1 MEKISIIIPVYNA
14 EKTIRRC
21 LESILISKY
30 KQYEIILID
39 DGSTDNSAAIISEYA
54 NRNNQ
59 IKVITQANSGPS
71 EARNR
76 GLDLAEGEIIAFV
89 DSDDFVRS
97 DYLEQLAKS
106 FDEKD
111 ADVVF
116 FEYYRVMEDGTELL
130 TYKLPEMESDYYINL
145 IHLSEKD
152 MFGYTWIKAFRKKML
167 RNICF
172 DTDINLFED
181 EIFTCRLLENC
192 VNIYYLKE
200 AIYFYVCVE
209 ESLMQKTHQE
219 YCQFCNRVYH
229 AWENLLRNMSN
240 TNRYLY
246 LQSKANHI
254 ATACKYYG
262 LERKVSHLVFYHEM
276 SSSDFI
282 KNTTLYDP
290 FIVAVKERKWCRV
303 FFMHWKYN
311 IKVTVAKC
319 IVRKAE

>member
-54 NRNNQ
+54 NKNNQ

-71 EARNR
+71 EARNK
-76 GLDLAEGEIIAFV
+76 GLDFAEGEIIAFV
-89 DSDDFVRS
+89 DSDDFVRN
-97 DYLEQLAKS
+97 DYLEQLARS
-106 FDEKD
+106 FDEKE

-116 FEYYRVMEDGTELL
+116 FEFYRVMKDGTELS

-145 IHLSEKD
+145 IHLSEKE
-152 MFGYTWIKAFRKKML
+152 MFGYTWIKAFRKKIL
-167 RNICF
+167 RNVSF

-192 VNIYYLKE
+192 VDIYYLKE
-200 AIYFYVCVE
+200 AIYFYVCTE
-209 ESLMQKTHQE
+209 GSLARRTHQE
-219 YCQFCNRVYH
+219 YCRYCNRVYH
-229 AWENLLRNMSN
+229 AWADLLRNTQN

-246 LQSKANHI
+246 LQSKADHM
-254 ATACKYYG
+254 AKVCKYYG
-262 LERKVSHLVFYHEM
+262 LEKKVNHWVFYHEM
-276 SSSDFI
+276 ASSDFI

-303 FFMHWKYN
+303 FLMHWKYN
-311 IKVTVAKC
+311 IKITVANC
-319 IVRKAE
+319 IVGKAK